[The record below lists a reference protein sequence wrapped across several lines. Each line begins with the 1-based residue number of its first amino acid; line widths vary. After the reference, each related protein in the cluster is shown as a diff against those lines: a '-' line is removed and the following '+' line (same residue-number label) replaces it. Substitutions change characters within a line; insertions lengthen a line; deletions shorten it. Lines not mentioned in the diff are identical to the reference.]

1 MAAKETIQKFADM
14 LYEAERS
21 RVAIEPLTD
30 MDSSLDIDDA
40 YAIQLANIDRVVKE
54 GQIISGKKI
63 GLTSEGIQKQLG
75 VNEPDYGH
83 LFESM
88 YCKDGTCNID
98 ELISAR
104 IEGEIA
110 FVLKEGLS
118 GGNVTAEDVRKATDY
133 VVPAFEI
140 VDSRVVDWR
149 IKLID
154 TVSDN
159 ASSGRYVLSDSK
171 WKIDKVDLPNVEM
184 KLYKN
189 GELVNEGKGSAV
201 CGDPAEAVAWLA
213 NKLWGYGVEF
223 FKGEVIL
230 SGALSATVTA
240 EKGDVFLA
248 DFGDFGKVEACFV

>member
-1 MAAKETIQKFADM
+1 M
-14 LYEAERS
+14 LYEAERT

-30 MDSSLDIDDA
+30 MDDSLDIDDA

-88 YCKDGTCNID
+88 NCPDGSCRID
-98 ELISAR
+98 DLISAR

-110 FVLKEGLS
+110 FILKDDLK
-118 GGNVTAEDVRKATDY
+118 GGNVTAEDVRKATAF

-159 ASSGRYVLSDSK
+159 ASSGRYVLSDTK
-171 WKIDKVDLPNVEM
+171 WKIDDVDLPNVEM

-201 CGDPAEAVAWLA
+201 LGDPAEAVAWLS
-213 NKLWGYGVEF
+213 NKLWGYGVALL
-223 FKGEVIL
+223 KDEVIL

-240 EKGDVFLA
+240 EKGDEFMA
-248 DFGDFGKVEACFV
+248 DFGEFGKVKACFV